1 MKSMSG
7 KELAKILEANG
18 WDLLRIQG
26 SHHIYGQAGNPA
38 RISVPIH
45 RNQDMKIGLLRNLL
59 KTAGLLSMFEG
70 KSDRSNDEPDLEI
83 AIDRSII
90 ETALLSETILQED
103 WLKAEEEAAW
113 QDL

>member
-7 KELAKILEANG
+7 KELAKLLEANG

-26 SHHIYGQAGNPA
+26 SHHIYGKVGNPS

-45 RNQDMKIGLLRNLL
+45 RNQDLKIGLLRNLL
-59 KTAGLLSMFEG
+59 KTADLLSIFET
-70 KSDRSNDEPDLEI
+70 KAERSSDESEPQ
-83 AIDRSII
+83 I
-90 ETALLSETILQED
+90 ETDLSLGEAILAED
-103 WLKAEEEAAW
+103 WLKPEEESAW

>member
-7 KELAKILEANG
+7 KELAKLLEANG
-18 WDLLRIQG
+18 WNLLRIQG
-26 SHHIYGQAGNPA
+26 SHHIYGKAGNPA

-70 KSDRSNDEPDLEI
+70 KADRSTDEPDLQLEI
-83 AIDRSII
+83 DSS
-90 ETALLSETILQED
+90 LSEAILAED
-103 WLKAEEEAAW
+103 WLKPEEEAAW

>member
-7 KELAKILEANG
+7 KELAKLLEANG

-45 RNQDMKIGLLRNLL
+45 RNQDIKIGLLRSLL

-70 KSDRSNDEPDLEI
+70 KSDRPTDEIDLQIEI
-83 AIDRSII
+83 DPSII
-90 ETALLSETILQED
+90 DEN
-103 WLKAEEEAAW
+103 
-113 QDL
+113 

>member
-7 KELAKILEANG
+7 KELAKLLEANG

-45 RNQDMKIGLLRNLL
+45 RNQDMKTGATQFTQNSRLTVDVR
-59 KTAGLLSMFEG
+59 GQS
-70 KSDRSNDEPDLEI
+70 RSVY
-83 AIDRSII
+83 
-90 ETALLSETILQED
+90 
-103 WLKAEEEAAW
+103 
-113 QDL
+113 

>member
-7 KELAKILEANG
+7 KELAKLLEANG
-18 WDLLRIQG
+18 WDLLRVQG

-70 KSDRSNDEPDLEI
+70 KSGRSTDESDLQL
-83 AIDRSII
+83 
-90 ETALLSETILQED
+90 ETDSSLSEAILAED
-103 WLKAEEEAAW
+103 WLKPEEEAAW

>member
-1 MKSMSG
+1 MYY
-7 KELAKILEANG
+7 KISFSIRIAIEANG

-70 KSDRSNDEPDLEI
+70 KADRSTDEPDLQIEI
-83 AIDRSII
+83 DPSTVDEITDSN
-90 ETALLSETILQED
+90 TADKIKDQS
-103 WLKAEEEAAW
+103 
-113 QDL
+113 

>member
-7 KELAKILEANG
+7 KELAKLLEANG

-26 SHHIYGQAGNPA
+26 SHHIYGKVGNPA

-59 KTAGLLSMFEG
+59 KTAELLSVVEG
-70 KSDRSNDEPDLEI
+70 KSEPLINEPDLQIEI
-83 AIDRSII
+83 NPSIAEEATGDNATDEIGDRS
-90 ETALLSETILQED
+90 
-103 WLKAEEEAAW
+103 
-113 QDL
+113 

>member
-7 KELAKILEANG
+7 KELAKLLEANG
-18 WDLLRIQG
+18 WNLLRIQG

-70 KSDRSNDEPDLEI
+70 KAERSTDEPDLQLEI
-83 AIDRSII
+83 DSS
-90 ETALLSETILQED
+90 LSEAILAED
-103 WLKAEEEAAW
+103 WLKPEEEAAW

>member
-7 KELAKILEANG
+7 KELAKLLEANG

-26 SHHIYGQAGNPA
+26 SHHIYGRVGNPA

-59 KTAGLLSMFEG
+59 KTAELLSVVEG
-70 KSDRSNDEPDLEI
+70 KSEPSIDESDLQIEINPSIAEEVTGDNTTDEIEDRS
-83 AIDRSII
+83 
-90 ETALLSETILQED
+90 
-103 WLKAEEEAAW
+103 
-113 QDL
+113 

>member
-7 KELAKILEANG
+7 KELAKLLEANG

-70 KSDRSNDEPDLEI
+70 KSDRSTDESDLQLEI
-83 AIDRSII
+83 DSS
-90 ETALLSETILQED
+90 LSEAILAED
-103 WLKAEEEAAW
+103 WLKPEEEAAW

>member
-7 KELAKILEANG
+7 KELAKLLAANG

-26 SHHIYGQAGNPA
+26 SHHIYGKVGNPA

-59 KTAGLLSMFEG
+59 KTAELLSVVEG
-70 KSDRSNDEPDLEI
+70 KSEPLINEPDLQIEI
-83 AIDRSII
+83 NPSI
-90 ETALLSETILQED
+90 
-103 WLKAEEEAAW
+103 AEEATGDNATDEIE
-113 QDL
+113 DRF

>member
-7 KELAKILEANG
+7 KELAKLLEANS
-18 WDLLRIQG
+18 WNLLRIQG

-70 KSDRSNDEPDLEI
+70 KADRSTDEPDLQIEI
-83 AIDRSII
+83 DPS
-90 ETALLSETILQED
+90 LSEAILAED
-103 WLKAEEEAAW
+103 WLKPEEEAAW

>member
-7 KELAKILEANG
+7 KELAKLLEANG

-38 RISVPIH
+38 RISVRIH

-59 KTAGLLSMFEG
+59 KTAGLLSMFES
-70 KSDRSNDEPDLEI
+70 KADRATDEPDLQIELDPSI
-83 AIDRSII
+83 INETTDSKIVEKTEDRS
-90 ETALLSETILQED
+90 
-103 WLKAEEEAAW
+103 
-113 QDL
+113 

>member
-7 KELAKILEANG
+7 KELAKLLEANG
-18 WDLLRIQG
+18 WNLLRIQG

-70 KSDRSNDEPDLEI
+70 KADRSTDEPDLQLEI
-83 AIDRSII
+83 DSS
-90 ETALLSETILQED
+90 LSEAILAED
-103 WLKAEEEAAW
+103 WLKPEEEAAW